1 MSRSKSFQEIHAD
14 YIAAVK
20 KIPLLEIGQDLE
32 LARRWRHAN
41 DIKARNRLVKS
52 HLGLV
57 LRAVKKAAPKYG
69 LEWDFEKRLSL
80 IGAGN
85 AALFHAAFLF
95 DPEFGRRFATQA
107 WPWISKGV
115 WRQARFDR
123 SNGTR
128 PDNIKCT
135 RDVQLD
141 HVRKDDDRESEIAV
155 GRTPQRRTLC
165 VTPSD
170 DGDSLQGSNFA
181 GMLSDGYATLI
192 HPGEATAEATHAAAE
207 ENETLS
213 GRLDNLDALLEM
225 RADQILND
233 REREIYR
240 ARYLFPAR
248 RTKLKELTDH
258 YGLSEARISQ
268 IATEA
273 NKKVLAAIQPLA
285 DCYQG
290 DVRLP
295 TWLTIEDWCDHP
307 KEHRDRSITEWRHG
321 GDYNIDRVRVAL
333 EAGIAPGDI
342 GTVLNIPTTTTENLE
357 YNPAAHLVKLA
368 ERRRIAAEQDQEQRE
383 RVERYLEHKAL
394 EQRVTLTTK
403 GYRAATELNSKA
415 ENGATASAREHIS
428 FAERAGSAA

>member
-1 MSRSKSFQEIHAD
+1 MSRSKSFQEIYAD

-41 DIKARNRLVKS
+41 DIKARNRLVES

-57 LRAVKKAAPKYG
+57 PRAVKKAARKYG
-69 LEWDFEKRLSL
+69 HEWDFEKRLSL

-95 DPEFGRRFATQA
+95 DPELGRRFATQA

-141 HVRKDDDRESEIAV
+141 HVRKDDDRESEIAL

-170 DGDSLQGSNFA
+170 DGDLLQGSNFA

-192 HPGEATAEATHAAAE
+192 HPGEATIEASHAANE

-213 GRLDNLDALLEM
+213 GRLDSLHAMLE
-225 RADQILND
+225 AKSDQILND

-240 ARYLFPAR
+240 VRYLFPAR
-248 RTKLKELTDH
+248 KTKLKELTDR
-258 YGLSEARISQ
+258 YGLSEARNSQ

-273 NKKVLAAIQPLA
+273 NKKVLAAINPLSGR
-285 DCYQG
+285 YQG
-290 DVRLP
+290 DVRFP
-295 TWLTIEDWCDHP
+295 TWLTIDDWCDHP
-307 KEHRDRSITEWRHG
+307 KAARAKSIMEWCEVQTATSAERVLRSMQ
-321 GDYNIDRVRVAL
+321 AL
-333 EAGIAPGDI
+333 A
-342 GTVLNIPTTTTENLE
+342 PTTS
-357 YNPAAHLVKLA
+357 V
-368 ERRRIAAEQDQEQRE
+368 Q
-383 RVERYLEHKAL
+383 
-394 EQRVTLTTK
+394 
-403 GYRAATELNSKA
+403 S
-415 ENGATASAREHIS
+415 
-428 FAERAGSAA
+428 